1 MTSKPVKRASGFS
14 RDAHGFM
21 DPKKEAFAKAWATT
35 GLLVRAC
42 EAADVVISTGA
53 KWRGTPEM
61 VTRIRELRAG
71 AQTFVGASK
80 ATIAN
85 MLREN
90 AENAAAQGKFKESNE
105 SLGMLYK
112 LMSSD
117 ADMKDGTEQA
127 SGGVSAD
134 MTPAELDDH
143 RKKVFKMHAL
153 PAPKERE
160 LAELERDE
168 EWQDEVP
175 VFGGVDEL

>member
-1 MTSKPVKRASGFS
+1 MSKPAKKVSGFS
-14 RDAHGFM
+14 RDGAGFM
-21 DPKKEAFAKAWATT
+21 DPKKEAFAQGWAKT

-42 EAADVVISTGA
+42 EAADIVISTGA

-105 SLGMLYK
+105 ALEMLYGM
-112 LMSSD
+112 MSKD
-117 ADMKDGTEQA
+117 PDMKDGAEQA

-134 MTPAELDDH
+134 MTPAELEEH
-143 RKKVFKMHAL
+143 RKKVFNIRAL
-153 PAPKERE
+153 PAPRERE
-160 LAELERDE
+160 LVELEPDE
-168 EWQDEVP
+168 DDDEVP